1 MDSDTDPGDPKTY
14 GSGFAILLNIF
25 ATLHAYV
32 CNSLCVLCRAMCVP
46 LMCPVCG
53 VGEEEYL
60 SLSLG
65 SADLLEQLYQL
76 NRPRWSGR
84 PHNHNLGQA

>member
-1 MDSDTDPGDPKTY
+1 M
-14 GSGFAILLNIF
+14 LNIF
-25 ATLHAYV
+25 ATLSAYV
-32 CNSLCVLCRAMCVP
+32 YNFLCVLCRAMCVP
-46 LMCPVCG
+46 LVCPVCG

-65 SADLLEQLYQL
+65 GADLLEQLYQL

-84 PHNHNLGQA
+84 PHHQGQA